1 MKHKMDMPPVLTTAR
16 LVLRPMTASDGPDVQ
31 KWASDFE
38 VADTAL
44 NIPHPYPDGLA
55 EEWIAVHGRAWCEG
69 SEAVFAITA
78 RADGT
83 LMGAIGLAGI
93 DSRHRHAEMGYWLGR
108 PFWNLGIATEA
119 ARAVLGFAFGVL
131 DLERVFAQYFA
142 RNPASGRVL
151 EKIGMVY
158 EGRLRAHVRQWGQ
171 PEDLVVCG
179 VLRGEWEGGTGDAAT
194 R

>member
-1 MKHKMDMPPVLTTAR
+1 MGDALDMPPVLSTAR
-16 LVLRPMTASDGPDVQ
+16 LVLRPMGPDDAAAVQ
-31 KWASDFE
+31 KWAGDFE

-55 EEWIAVHGRAWCEG
+55 DEWIAMHGRAWREG
-69 SEAVFAITA
+69 REAVFAITA

-93 DSRHRHAEMGYWLGR
+93 DARHRHAEMGYWLGR
-108 PFWNLGIATEA
+108 PFWNLGLATEA
-119 ARAVLGFAFGVL
+119 ARAVLRFAFDTL
-131 DLERVFAQYFA
+131 DLERVFAHHFV

-151 EKIGMVY
+151 EKIGMVR
-158 EGRLRAHVRQWGQ
+158 EGVLRAHVRQWGR

-179 VLRGEWEGGTGDAAT
+179 ILRREWQAHDGGG
-194 R
+194 

>member
-1 MKHKMDMPPVLTTAR
+1 MDDTLGGPEIVETPR
-16 LVLRPMTASDGPDVQ
+16 LVLRPMAAADAPVVQ
-31 KWASDFE
+31 KWAGDFE

-55 EEWIAVHGRAWCEG
+55 EEWIAAQERGWCEG
-69 SEAVFAITA
+69 REAVFAIAA
-78 RADGT
+78 RTDGT

-93 DSRHRHAEMGYWLGR
+93 DARHRHAEMGYWVGR

-119 ARAVLGFAFGVL
+119 ARGVLDFAFDTL
-131 DLERVFAQYFA
+131 DLERVFAHYFA

-151 EKIGMVY
+151 EKIGMVR
-158 EGRLRAHVRQWGQ
+158 EGCLRSHVRQWGR

-179 VLRGEWEGGTGDAAT
+179 ILRGEWAAA
-194 R
+194 RKRRA

>member
-1 MKHKMDMPPVLTTAR
+1 MDDTLDGPPVLETFR
-16 LVLRPMTASDGPDVQ
+16 LVLRPMTSADAPDVQ
-31 KWASDFE
+31 KWAGDFE

-55 EEWIAVHGRAWCEG
+55 EEWIAQQGRGWREG
-69 SEAVFAITA
+69 REAVFAITA

-83 LMGAIGLAGI
+83 LMGAIGLAAI
-93 DSRHRHAEMGYWLGR
+93 DARHRHAEMGYWLGL

-119 ARAVLGFAFGVL
+119 AHGVLRFAFDTL
-131 DLERVFAQYFA
+131 DLERVFAHYFA

-151 EKIGMVY
+151 EKIGMVR
-158 EGRLRAHVRQWGQ
+158 EGCLRAHVRQWGR

-179 VLRGEWEGGTGDAAT
+179 ILRREWAA
-194 R
+194 RRNAAASR

>member
-1 MKHKMDMPPVLTTAR
+1 MGDALDMPPVLSTAR
-16 LVLRPMTASDGPDVQ
+16 LVLRPMGPDDAAAVQ
-31 KWASDFE
+31 KWAGDFE

-55 EEWIAVHGRAWCEG
+55 DEWIAMHGRAWREG
-69 SEAVFAITA
+69 REAVFAITA

-93 DSRHRHAEMGYWLGR
+93 DARHRHAEMGYWLGR
-108 PFWNLGIATEA
+108 PFWNLGLATEA
-119 ARAVLGFAFGVL
+119 ARAVLRFAFDTL
-131 DLERVFAQYFA
+131 DLERVFAHHFV

-151 EKIGMVY
+151 EKIGMVR
-158 EGRLRAHVRQWGQ
+158 EGVLRAHVRQWGR

-179 VLRGEWEGGTGDAAT
+179 ILRREWQAREGGG
-194 R
+194 

>member
-1 MKHKMDMPPVLTTAR
+1 MGDALDMPPVLSTAR
-16 LVLRPMTASDGPDVQ
+16 LVLRPMGPDDAAAVQ
-31 KWASDFE
+31 KWAGDFE

-55 EEWIAVHGRAWCEG
+55 DEWIAMHGRAWREG
-69 SEAVFAITA
+69 REAVFAITA

-93 DSRHRHAEMGYWLGR
+93 DARHRHAEMGYWLGR
-108 PFWNLGIATEA
+108 PFWNLGLATEA
-119 ARAVLGFAFGVL
+119 ARAVLAFAFDTL
-131 DLERVFAQYFA
+131 DLERVFAHHFV

-151 EKIGMVY
+151 EKIGMVR
-158 EGRLRAHVRQWGQ
+158 EGVLRAHVRQWGR

-179 VLRGEWEGGTGDAAT
+179 ILRREWQAHDGGG
-194 R
+194 

>member
-1 MKHKMDMPPVLTTAR
+1 MGDALDMPPVLSTAR
-16 LVLRPMTASDGPDVQ
+16 LVLRPMGPDDAAAVQ
-31 KWASDFE
+31 KWAGDFE

-55 EEWIAVHGRAWCEG
+55 DEWIAMHGRAWREG
-69 SEAVFAITA
+69 REAVFAITA

-93 DSRHRHAEMGYWLGR
+93 DARHRHAEMGYWLGR
-108 PFWNLGIATEA
+108 PFWNLGLATEA
-119 ARAVLGFAFGVL
+119 ARAVLRFAFDTL
-131 DLERVFAQYFA
+131 DLERVFAHHFV

-151 EKIGMVY
+151 EKIGMVH
-158 EGRLRAHVRQWGQ
+158 EGVLRAHVRQWGR

-179 VLRGEWEGGTGDAAT
+179 ILRREWQAHDGGG
-194 R
+194 